1 VRRARREGPT
11 YSPAEL
17 VWWYVPQ
24 GAHGSR
30 APGLG
35 RAGARVRVQLRL
47 RAGLCRRA
55 VGRATTLGAA
65 GRVTRGRAPPR
76 RRDHVGAGARSSR
89 GAIPRGQV
97 LRGGRHRPAGT
108 ARAGPLCR
116 AIPPARPRLVAR
128 APCRTPGR
136 SRGARRAA
144 KGRGKGLAS
153 TDLAQRPAEH
163 LAGALL
169 SVSLAK
175 GPVLPAPDFSLR
187 VDCTVG
193 MEGTLAYTVT
203 VIRACD
209 RGSESIHRT
218 VAVIVVSSG
227 QCPKHFFSKLC
238 LQLCRLRCLVM

>member
-1 VRRARREGPT
+1 M
-11 YSPAEL
+11 
-17 VWWYVPQ
+17 
-24 GAHGSR
+24 
-30 APGLG
+30 
-35 RAGARVRVQLRL
+35 
-47 RAGLCRRA
+47 
-55 VGRATTLGAA
+55 
-65 GRVTRGRAPPR
+65 TRGRAPPR
-76 RRDHVGAGARSSR
+76 RRAAAIMSEPAPEVPEELFREVKYYAVGD
-89 GAIPRGQV
+89 IDPQV
-97 LRGGRHRPAGT
+97 
-108 ARAGPLCR
+108 
-116 AIPPARPRLVAR
+116 PPARGPSAGPFPPHAPRLVAR

>member
-1 VRRARREGPT
+1 MVRA
-11 YSPAEL
+11 
-17 VWWYVPQ
+17 
-24 GAHGSR
+24 
-30 APGLG
+30 LG
-35 RAGARVRVQLRL
+35 RARLPRSGPRTGGGAGPS
-47 RAGLCRRA
+47 AA
-55 VGRATTLGAA
+55 AAA
-65 GRVTRGRAPPR
+65 GRAVPPGSRQSYDAGRGGPGDAGPGAAAPPR